1 MFLVLINILIF
12 RFSRLKMLTF
22 SLSKVF
28 HHKVCSFLFNQLI
41 CIIQNFEWVHLS
53 VLLLKVSDL
62 IFSSINLSE
71 LIYLLE
77 RKNWM
82 NFCMNV
88 YDIIRIFLKKQKN
101 FLIKHDLYKNFY
113 VFDLKKCIFNS
124 YLVKND
130 IFFSDKFL

>member
-22 SLSKVF
+22 SLPKVF
-28 HHKVCSFLFNQLI
+28 HHKVCSLLFNQLI
-41 CIIQNFEWVHLS
+41 CMIQNFEWVHLS